1 MGSKA
6 MLHPA
11 RRADWPRRLFLG
23 IACALLAALAL
34 RFTAIVFLRYTQFD
48 VKHYGE
54 HWLERWWLIAHLG
67 GGALA
72 LLLGPF
78 QFSTYLRR
86 RFVQA
91 HRWMGR
97 LYLVGVLIASVAAVY
112 MGMHARIRGFG
123 IGLLYL
129 DVAWVVTTG
138 MAYLAVMRRRFDA
151 HREWMI
157 RSYVVTFAFV
167 VFRWM
172 GNDLKLYSGLGLEA
186 RLTMLSWL
194 CWAIPL
200 LFTEVA
206 LQWRRTVG

>member
-6 MLHPA
+6 MLHLFS
-11 RRADWPRRLFLG
+11 DKTWPRRLVLG
-23 IACALLAALAL
+23 IACALLAVLAL
-34 RFTAIVFLRYTQFD
+34 RFTALVFQRYTQFD
-48 VKHYGE
+48 AKHYGE

-78 QFSTYLRR
+78 QFSAYLRR

-91 HRWMGR
+91 HRWIGR
-97 LYLVGVLIASVAAVY
+97 LYLVGVLIASIAAVY
-112 MGMHARIRGFG
+112 MGMHAKIRGFG
-123 IGLLYL
+123 VGLLYL
-129 DVAWVVTTG
+129 DVAWVVTTS

-151 HREWMI
+151 HRDWMT

-172 GNDLKLYSGLGLEA
+172 SINLKLHHNLGLET

-194 CWAIPL
+194 CWAMPL